1 MPCDDLPL
9 CRVLQAE
16 QSRSFK
22 RRQRRKKQQERR
34 RQADSGGAQVASSD
48 EHEPRAGESEPR
60 AGEREP
66 LSVCESS
73 APAPQRESGPDR
85 TSADCGTD
93 GGRTGPQPAARQA
106 SGTEH
111 TPSTGADGRHKSA
124 GAKRRKRRST
134 GPSSVTPDS
143 QRTEQVPPATDQRCL
158 PELGSGVSELDSAA
172 AAGRAAEPVPA
183 RRREAS
189 PVVSSTEEVLR
200 SVRALQTALGQLR
213 SRLLAPPPA
222 TDTAAGAAQ
231 TSPQPAVSSPD
242 TAAVRAPLQQS
253 GQPSTASPDTA
264 AVRTPLQQSGQPS
277 TASPDV
283 TMAPPADAAEPPQK
297 TKEQIKAER
306 KAKAEAAKLAKAAK
320 ASQKKV
326 GIPISLS
333 SRCYDGWMLLKLFQ
347 SC

>member
-253 GQPSTASPDTA
+253 GQPSTASPD
-264 AVRTPLQQSGQPS
+264 
-277 TASPDV
+277 V